1 MEPQVFGSFVGG
13 GNIGLVGV
21 RRHAASAADR
31 VRFSREGLWKSE
43 A

>member
-13 GNIGLVGV
+13 GNVGLVGV
-21 RRHAASAADR
+21 RRHAASAAVR
-31 VRFSREGLWKSE
+31 VRFSRVGFWKSE